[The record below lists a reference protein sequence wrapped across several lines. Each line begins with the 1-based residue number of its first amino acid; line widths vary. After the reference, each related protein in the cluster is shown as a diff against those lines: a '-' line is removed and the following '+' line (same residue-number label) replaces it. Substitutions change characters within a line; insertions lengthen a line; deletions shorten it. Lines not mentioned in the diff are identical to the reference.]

1 MNLCWNIFGEKNK
14 IMMINGI
21 NNINNT
27 NFKAKFVGK
36 TEIKKL
42 NTLKNE
48 YEKYGVSFL
57 EFDASNKNDLKAMKN
72 ISRYWCDSQFAWD
85 VCQSADAIFHEALNP
100 KTNKVYLLT
109 KQKDNFEKLKP
120 DEVLGLAD
128 VETKKYENGEDYL
141 YIHRLQTNPDFLD
154 KEQPFFKHIGTGIL
168 NILKSFNKVIEL
180 NSISSA
186 RGFYKNN
193 EFINFQ
199 DSYLKFRWTP
209 DKLK

>member
-1 MNLCWNIFGEKNK
+1 
-14 IMMINGI
+14 MMINGT

-57 EFDASNKNDLKAMKN
+57 EFDASNKKDLSAMKN
-72 ISRYWCDSQFAWD
+72 ISRYWCDSQYAWD
-85 VCQSADAIFHEALNP
+85 IYQSAEAIFYEAINP

-109 KQKDNFEKLKP
+109 KQKDNFKKLKY

-128 VETKKYENGEDYL
+128 VETKQYENGGDYL
-141 YIHRLQTNPDFLD
+141 NIHRLQTNPDFLD
-154 KEQPFFKHIGTGIL
+154 KEQPFFKYIGTGIL

-180 NSISSA
+180 NSVHSA
-186 RGFYKNN
+186 MGFYENN
-193 EFINFQ
+193 GFVDLGTQ
-199 DSYLKFRWTP
+199 LLRFRWTP